1 MNDTCR
7 QVLEFQ
13 RVRPADF
20 EKILPYFRGKSLI
33 AAEYS
38 ALYIFMWGGYLGI
51 EYALQDGLLFLRR
64 NNRFGVSYHPPMALG
79 RPLSETLGALSLVP
93 EETLRLCGIPAH
105 LTEEVES
112 AVTVL
117 EKGTSRRW
125 ADYIYSAEELA
136 TLAGKKFSKKR
147 NLVHQFEKLYGNH
160 KFLPITKDNLSCVI
174 AFMHEFMASGEL
186 TEDEVHENRLVLA
199 VLEAWERLPVL
210 GGVLMV
216 EDEIVAIT
224 VGEIIDDVLF
234 VHIEKAN
241 RDFKGA
247 YQTINQYFA
256 RECYEKYGIRLI
268 NREDDTGD
276 EGLRQAKLSYNPVDI
291 LHKYHMMVKNTPV
304 GGTE

>member
-1 MNDTCR
+1 MNSTNR
-7 QVLEFQ
+7 QALDFA
-13 RVRPADF
+13 RVRSADF
-20 EKILPYFRGKSLI
+20 EKIMPFFQGKGLV

-51 EYALQDGLLFLRR
+51 EYAVRDGILYLRR
-64 NNRFGVSYHPPMALG
+64 NNRFGVSYHPPMAMG
-79 RPLSETLGALSLVP
+79 KPLTETLGALRAI
-93 EETLRLCGIPAH
+93 EGDTIRLCSVPAH
-105 LTEEVES
+105 YLEEVES

-147 NLVHQFEKLYGNH
+147 NLVHQFEKLYADYA
-160 KFLPITKDNLSCVI
+160 FLPITVDNVAEAI
-174 AFMHEFMASGEL
+174 AFMHAFMQSGEM
-186 TEDEVHENRLVLA
+186 TEDEVHENRLVLS

-210 GGVLMV
+210 GGVLTV
-216 EDEIVAIT
+216 AGEIVALT
-224 VGEIIDDVLF
+224 VGEIVDDVLY

-247 YQTINQYFA
+247 YQMINQQFA
-256 RECYEKYGIRLI
+256 RECYEKRGVRLI

-276 EGLRQAKLSYNPVDI
+276 EGLRQAKLSYNPVDV
-291 LHKYHMMVKNTPV
+291 LHKYHFVVKNDLP
-304 GGTE
+304 GGAE